1 MRLLG
6 IRPRA
11 LFLWDAPVE
20 VVTDHTSVNGMQPI
34 GRGDSRSYRFYPKPS
49 GPVASFSGGSEL
61 VISLRPIR
69 DLHDKLKIGTGVR
82 IASVDFTALD
92 DTGRRVS
99 SITADSN
106 LSFPDSPSMRE
117 QHVAASEFLEIRN
130 IRRALV
136 RDVQYD
142 AERSALFV
150 SLDGEADNLR
160 TGSRGLSNDFRSN
173 ALSRLK
179 NKQPMILLLLFTAWL
194 VSTSIGVVTLARR
207 WGGRTGLLSFP
218 HWRNSK

>member
-1 MRLLG
+1 
-6 IRPRA
+6 
-11 LFLWDAPVE
+11 
-20 VVTDHTSVNGMQPI
+20 
-34 GRGDSRSYRFYPKPS
+34 
-49 GPVASFSGGSEL
+49 
-61 VISLRPIR
+61 
-69 DLHDKLKIGTGVR
+69 
-82 IASVDFTALD
+82 
-92 DTGRRVS
+92 
-99 SITADSN
+99 
-106 LSFPDSPSMRE
+106 MRE

-207 WGGRTGLLSFP
+207 WGGELACSHSHIGETRNELSIFGISQMAVSSP
-218 HWRNSK
+218 NSRCLSASLIGSRIRRHPRGCGQGNLAR